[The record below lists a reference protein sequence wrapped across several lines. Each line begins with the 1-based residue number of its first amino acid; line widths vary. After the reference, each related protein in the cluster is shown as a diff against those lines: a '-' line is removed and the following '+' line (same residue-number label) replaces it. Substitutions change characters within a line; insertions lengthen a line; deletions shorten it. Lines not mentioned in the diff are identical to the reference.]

1 MASIDP
7 TSVTKVRIVGRRA
20 HALKNLIRM
29 ESVRTD
35 MQKEWGEEYGQYG
48 HIQPFRQRRSL
59 SYGNADEMGERTS
72 IFTSLGSMKPVRR

>member
-35 MQKEWGEEYGQYG
+35 KQKEWGEAYGY
-48 HIQPFRQRRSL
+48 IQPFRQRRSL
-59 SYGNADEMGERTS
+59 SHGNADEMGERTS